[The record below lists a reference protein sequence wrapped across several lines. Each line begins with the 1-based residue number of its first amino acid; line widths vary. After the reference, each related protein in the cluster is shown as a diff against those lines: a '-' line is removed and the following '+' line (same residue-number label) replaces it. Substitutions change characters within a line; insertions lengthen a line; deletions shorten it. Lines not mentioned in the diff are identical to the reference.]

1 MDGQVTARTL
11 VCAIPKA
18 VIVRWVNKRLEEMGK
33 VPNGTGTFL
42 TLSTAT
48 VFVLGAVL
56 SEVLEFLWPFLAT
69 AGLDA
74 VGAVSDDVGC
84 DGVQQRIIPQLK

>member
-33 VPNGTGTFL
+33 VPILFGTPF
-42 TLSTAT
+42 
-48 VFVLGAVL
+48 
-56 SEVLEFLWPFLAT
+56 EVVAAKFENF
-69 AGLDA
+69 
-74 VGAVSDDVGC
+74 
-84 DGVQQRIIPQLK
+84 